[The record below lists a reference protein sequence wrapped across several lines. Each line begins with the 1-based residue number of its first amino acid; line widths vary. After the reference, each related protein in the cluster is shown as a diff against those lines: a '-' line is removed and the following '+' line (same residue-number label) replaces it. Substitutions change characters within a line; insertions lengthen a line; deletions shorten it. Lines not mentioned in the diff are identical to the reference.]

1 MTINNPVHAMTNTDQ
16 KVAMWSKKMMNYF
29 LCSPGWSEVLLT
41 ALHLCH
47 GSVTMTLQD
56 PISHP
61 NPFVYIYEPVVF
73 IFSTQFKLQLSATPL
88 KAVTFEMDNADL
100 QTV

>member
-1 MTINNPVHAMTNTDQ
+1 MTNTDQ
-16 KVAMWSKKMMNYF
+16 KVAMRSKKMMNYL
-29 LCSPGWSEVLLT
+29 LCSPGWSEILLFT

-61 NPFVYIYEPVVF
+61 NPFVYIYEPVVL
-73 IFSTQFKLQLSATPL
+73 IFSTRFKLQLSATAL
-88 KAVTFEMDNADL
+88 KPVTFEMDNTDL